1 MNIDRAVQGFQS
13 RCRSVDTGPKA
24 GTGSVVGRE
33 EGIGSALVQRIPAG
47 RRSRSGSLWISSGR
61 FPAHGQV
68 TRPLVLQRPSALKQ
82 VRAGIGC
89 LDPVPDHM
97 RQGCLNHLPGM
108 ICLFS
113 RPVPAAGPETVRRD
127 RTAAPGAGLSPSS
140 VWPGPSTPP
149 RPDRSLLIGANA
161 PLHRAAVS
169 TRNWKANFAAGN
181 SIYARTVRM
190 AVATS
195 RWGKACRCSTTS
207 RWGPRTGPIRSQ
219 GLLILNSMA
228 TAHSNTARRRTRR
241 AVFAFSGARWG

>member
-68 TRPLVLQRPSALKQ
+68 TRPLVLQHPSALKQ

-97 RQGCLNHLPGM
+97 RQGSSHGVARLIPD
-108 ICLFS
+108 
-113 RPVPAAGPETVRRD
+113 PRREL
-127 RTAAPGAGLSPSS
+127 RGRHWISGAG
-140 VWPGPSTPP
+140 
-149 RPDRSLLIGANA
+149 
-161 PLHRAAVS
+161 
-169 TRNWKANFAAGN
+169 AG
-181 SIYARTVRM
+181 
-190 AVATS
+190 
-195 RWGKACRCSTTS
+195 

-241 AVFAFSGARWG
+241 AVFAFRCQMGVRISSTPVLVTSETGILPMRQQQSFLLFDLRQAQPPPCRADHSRVKQSEIDNPLVTLVSRSG